1 MTTEQQQP
9 SPAEFNRRVIEEFR
23 ANGGRVGGMFE
34 GAPLVL
40 LTTTG
45 ARSGTRR
52 TNPVVYLRDGA
63 RLLVFG
69 SNGGADHHPAWYHNL
84 LAHPRVTVE
93 IRDADAPGGTVA
105 YEADAVPLPAA
116 ERDRVY
122 AVQAGLDPAFAAYER
137 GTARTIPVVAL
148 HPNLFAD
155 PQRRR
160 AAAEQLLRAHDELRR
175 ELAGVLAAAEAG
187 PAGPESPT
195 GPSPAAPALRDL
207 RRHCLAYCA
216 SLEDHHGAEDG
227 HLGAMERQFPAL
239 APAVARIRDEHRA
252 VTAMLERVRDLAAT
266 LPPAAAPASHHAQTA
281 PVRAELHALAARLDA
296 HFTYEERELLPALGV
311 PAPATRGAGSGP

>member
-1 MTTEQQQP
+1 MPTEQQTP
-9 SPAEFNRRVIEEFR
+9 SPAEFNRQVIKEFR

-69 SNGGADHHPAWYHNL
+69 SNGGADSHPAWYRNL

-93 IRDADAPGGTVA
+93 IHDAGAPGGIAA
-105 YEADAVPLPAA
+105 YEADAAPLPAA
-116 ERDRVY
+116 ERDRMY

-137 GTARTIPVVAL
+137 GTDRTIPVVAL
-148 HPNLFAD
+148 HPNPFAD

-160 AAAEQLLRAHDELRR
+160 AAGEQLLRAHDGLRR
-175 ELAGVLAAAEAG
+175 ELAGVLAAAEDR
-187 PAGPESPT
+187 
-195 GPSPAAPALRDL
+195 PAATAQAPERAPAPAPAPVLRDL
-207 RRHCLAYCA
+207 RRHCLAYCT
-216 SLEDHHGAEDG
+216 SLEDHHRAEDG
-227 HLGAMERQFPAL
+227 ALGAMARQFPDL
-239 APAVARIRDEHRA
+239 APAVARIREEHRE
-252 VTAMLERVRDLAAT
+252 VTA
-266 LPPAAAPASHHAQTA
+266 
-281 PVRAELHALAARLDA
+281 
-296 HFTYEERELLPALGV
+296 
-311 PAPATRGAGSGP
+311 

>member
-1 MTTEQQQP
+1 MTTEQQP

-45 ARSGTRR
+45 SRSGTRR

-93 IRDADAPGGTVA
+93 IRDADAPGGTTA

-116 ERDRVY
+116 ERDRMY

-137 GTARTIPVVAL
+137 GTARTIPVIAL
-148 HPNLFAD
+148 HPAPDPAAAPNPFAD
-155 PQRRR
+155 PRRR
-160 AAAEQLLRAHDELRR
+160 LAAGEQLLKAHEELRR
-175 ELAGVLAAAEAG
+175 ELAGVLAAAEGA
-187 PAGPESPT
+187 PADTARE
-195 GPSPAAPALRDL
+195 PALRDL
-207 RRHCLAYCA
+207 RRHCLAYCG
-216 SLEDHHGAEDG
+216 SLEEHHGAEDG
-227 HLGAMERQFPAL
+227 ALGAMERQFPHL
-239 APAVARIRDEHRA
+239 APAVARIREEHRD
-252 VTAMLERVRDLAAT
+252 VTAMLERVRDLAAAA
-266 LPPAAAPASHHAQTA
+266 PQAAADPAAAPAAA
-281 PVRAELHALAARLDA
+281 AVLAELHALAARLDA
-296 HFTYEERELLPALGV
+296 HFAYEERELLPALGL
-311 PAPATRGAGSGP
+311 PAPPTRAVTPGP

>member
-1 MTTEQQQP
+1 MTTEQQRP
-9 SPAEFNRRVIEEFR
+9 SPAEFNRLVIEEFR

-52 TNPVVYLRDGA
+52 TNPVVYLRDGT

-93 IRDADAPGGTVA
+93 IRDTEAPGGTTA
-105 YEADAVPLPAA
+105 YEAEAVPLPAA
-116 ERDRVY
+116 ERDRMY

-148 HPNLFAD
+148 HPAAPAPDPNPNPFAD
-155 PQRRR
+155 PRRRR
-160 AAAEQLLRAHDELRR
+160 AAGEQLLKAHAELRR
-175 ELAGVLAAAEAG
+175 ELAGVLAAADGASADTAG
-187 PAGPESPT
+187 DAAGD
-195 GPSPAAPALRDL
+195 PALRDL
-207 RRHCLAYCA
+207 RRHCLAYCGA
-216 SLEDHHGAEDG
+216 LEEHHGAEDG
-227 HLGAMERQFPAL
+227 ALGAMERQFPHL
-239 APAVARIRDEHRA
+239 APAVARIRAEHRD
-252 VTAMLERVRDLAAT
+252 VTAMLERVRDLAA
-266 LPPAAAPASHHAQTA
+266 APQAA
-281 PVRAELHALAARLDA
+281 PVRAELRTLAARLDA
-296 HFTYEERELLPALGV
+296 HFAYEERELLPALGV
-311 PAPATRGAGSGP
+311 PAPPTRAATPGP

>member
-1 MTTEQQQP
+1 VTTEQQQP
-9 SPAEFNRRVIEEFR
+9 SPEEFNRGIIEEFR

-69 SNGGADHHPAWYHNL
+69 SNGGADRHPAWYHNL

-93 IRDADAPGGTVA
+93 IRDADAPDGTAA
-105 YEADAVPLPAA
+105 YEADAVPLRAA
-116 ERDRVY
+116 ERDRMY
-122 AVQAGLDPAFAAYER
+122 ALQAERDPAFAAYAR
-137 GTARTIPVVAL
+137 RTARTIPVVAL
-148 HPNLFAD
+148 HPQPFAD

-160 AAAEQLLRAHDELRR
+160 AAGEQLLRAHDELRR
-175 ELAGVLAAAEAG
+175 ELAAVLAAAEG
-187 PAGPESPT
+187 RPADSAAAP
-195 GPSPAAPALRDL
+195 APALRDL
-207 RRHCLAYCA
+207 RTHCLAYCT
-216 SLEDHHGAEDG
+216 SVTEHHRAEDG
-227 HLGAMERQFPAL
+227 ALGAMARQFPRL

-252 VTAMLERVRDLAAT
+252 VTAMVERVRELATAQA
-266 LPPAAAPASHHAQTA
+266 LAPAPSSAQASASAPASA
-281 PVRAELHALAARLDA
+281 PVRAELRALAARLDA
-296 HFTYEERELLPALGV
+296 HFSYEERELLPALGV
-311 PAPATRGAGSGP
+311 PAPPAPPVAPGP

>member
-9 SPAEFNRRVIEEFR
+9 GPAEFNRRVIEEFR

-93 IRDADAPGGTVA
+93 IRDADAPGGTTA

-116 ERDRVY
+116 ERDRMY

-137 GTARTIPVVAL
+137 GTARTIPVVSL
-148 HPNLFAD
+148 HPAPSPDANPFAD
-155 PQRRR
+155 PRRR
-160 AAAEQLLRAHDELRR
+160 LAAGEQLLKAHEELRR
-175 ELAGVLAAAEAG
+175 ELAGVLAAAEG
-187 PAGPESPT
+187 
-195 GPSPAAPALRDL
+195 APADTEGDPVLRDL
-207 RRHCLAYCA
+207 RRHCLAYCG
-216 SLEDHHGAEDG
+216 SLEEHHGAEDG
-227 HLGAMERQFPAL
+227 ALGAMERQFPHL
-239 APAVARIRDEHRA
+239 APAVARIREEHHE
-252 VTAMLERVRDLAAT
+252 VTAMLERVRDLAAAV
-266 LPPAAAPASHHAQTA
+266 PQGAAARAAAPAL
-281 PVRAELHALAARLDA
+281 AELHALAGRLDA
-296 HFTYEERELLPALGV
+296 HFAYEERELLPALGL
-311 PAPATRGAGSGP
+311 PAPPTGAVTPGP